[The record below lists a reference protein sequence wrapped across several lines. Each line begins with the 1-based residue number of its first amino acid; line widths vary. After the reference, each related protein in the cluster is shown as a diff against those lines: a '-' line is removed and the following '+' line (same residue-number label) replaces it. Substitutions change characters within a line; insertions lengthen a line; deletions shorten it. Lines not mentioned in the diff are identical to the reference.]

1 MFFLILIYL
10 AFISL
15 GLPDSLLGTTWPLMR
30 LDLGVPVEY
39 AGIISFIISGGTII
53 SSLLSHRLIKKFGTG
68 NITVVSVLLTALA
81 LLGFSLSNEFYFLI
95 ILAIPLGIGAG
106 AIDAGLNKFVAEN
119 YEAKHMNW
127 LHSFWGVGAIIGPL
141 LISFFINMEAG
152 WRLGYLV
159 IAIIQ
164 FALAILL
171 IFSLPKWYK
180 KENGDK
186 KLEVHLEDNHVKV
199 KKSLLIAVLSSYFL
213 YMFIESAIILWGA
226 TYLIEVR
233 AFTESLAALSISLY
247 FVGITVGRMLSGFL
261 SIKISNNNLIKIGVT
276 TIITG
281 VLLLFIPNNIISV
294 IAVVIIGLGLAPIYP
309 ALLHQTPVYFGK
321 KNAQK
326 MMGRQMAFAYIS
338 STFMP
343 PILGIVLSKAS
354 FKLLPPILLI
364 TALIFVI
371 ATLFYK
377 TNNVALQKTET
388 NI

>member
-30 LDLGVPVEY
+30 MDLNVSIEY

-68 NITVVSVLLTALA
+68 NITVVSVFLTAFA
-81 LLGFSLSNEFYFLI
+81 LLGFYFSNQFYFLV

-141 LISFFINMEAG
+141 LISFFINKSGG

-159 IAIIQ
+159 ISIIQ
-164 FALAILL
+164 FALAFLL

-186 KLEVHLEDNHVKV
+186 EKSELIEDEHVKI
-199 KKSLLIAVLSSYFL
+199 KKSLLVSVLASYFI
-213 YMFIESAIILWGA
+213 YMLIESAIILWGA
-226 TYLIEVR
+226 TYLVEVS

-261 SIKISNNNLIKIGVT
+261 SIRISNNNLIKIGVL
-276 TIITG
+276 TIILG
-281 VLLLFIPNNIISV
+281 VLLLFIPINIIS
-294 IAVVIIGLGLAPIYP
+294 IIGIVVIGFGLAPIYP

-321 KNAQK
+321 NNAQK

-338 STFMP
+338 SSFMP
-343 PILGIVLSKAS
+343 PILGVVLSRTS
-354 FKLLPPILLI
+354 FSLLPIILL
-364 TALIFVI
+364 ASSLLFVV

-377 TNNVALQKTET
+377 TSNNDFHNEKQ
-388 NI
+388 I